1 MDTLT
6 SVRLDPSRPG
16 FLRQTER
23 GGGGDGE
30 MRGRNRVLRMMHTR
44 ISLCTGRRERALAE
58 TEESRKMRA
67 SLSILTA
74 PPTLLLTE
82 WAQSAQYGNFVDNLR
97 LYVRGGSGGM
107 GLPRLGGQGGKG
119 GDVWVVATK
128 NMTLKRIKDKY
139 PQKRFVGGAGANSSI
154 RALKGERGKDV
165 EIQAPVGIT
174 VTTDDG
180 KILGDLNA
188 EGDRVMVAKGGSG
201 GSLYSA
207 FEPSKGQAKHL
218 RLDLKLIA
226 DLGLV
231 GFPNAGKSS
240 LLTALSNATPQIAN
254 YACEYINI
262 TLSQLLKPEIG
273 KVMYKDYKQISVAD
287 LPGLI
292 EGAHINK
299 GMGHKFLKHVE
310 RTKQLLFVVDVS
322 GFQLASKTPFRSA
335 FEAVQL
341 LTKELELYKEELV
354 SKPALLV
361 VNKMD
366 LPDAEDKFEELKE
379 QLQNPEEFSDLLPDD
394 MIPKNYM
401 IFRHMV
407 PVSATTGFGIDRL
420 KSCIRESLDED
431 AEMATKT
438 IHQERLRA
446 LRLHS

>member
-1 MDTLT
+1 MVQL
-6 SVRLDPSRPG
+6 SRIC
-16 FLRQTER
+16 F
-23 GGGGDGE
+23 
-30 MRGRNRVLRMMHTR
+30 
-44 ISLCTGRRERALAE
+44 
-58 TEESRKMRA
+58 RK
-67 SLSILTA
+67 
-74 PPTLLLTE
+74 
-82 WAQSAQYGNFVDNLR
+82 YGNLMDNLR

-107 GLPRLGGQGGKG
+107 GLPRLGGQGGSG

-128 NMTLKRIKDKY
+128 NTTLKRIKDKY

-154 RALKGERGKDV
+154 RALKGQRGKDK
-165 EIQAPVGIT
+165 EILAPVGIA

-180 KILGDLNA
+180 KIIGDLNT
-188 EGDRVMVAKGGSG
+188 EGERLMVAKGGSG
-201 GSLYSA
+201 GTQYSA
-207 FEPSKGQAKHL
+207 FEPSRGQAKHI

-240 LLTALSNATPQIAN
+240 LLTALSNATPQIAS
-254 YACEYINI
+254 YAFT
-262 TLSQLLKPEIG
+262 TLRPEIG

-366 LPDAEDKFEELKE
+366 LPDAEDKLAELKE
-379 QLQNPEEFSDLLPDD
+379 QLQNPDEFSDLLPDD

-401 IFRHMV
+401 TFRHV
-407 PVSATTGFGIDRL
+407 LPVSAATGFGIEHL
-420 KSCIRESLDED
+420 KSCIRQSLNEDE
-431 AEMATKT
+431 EMETKV
-438 IHQERLRA
+438 IRQERLQA
-446 LRLHS
+446 LRSHLH